1 MENMKDISQSDNVL
15 VIIPVHNE
23 EANLKRFLPQLLP
36 IIQELNI
43 DLLAVDDCSTDNSL
57 QILSFYSVP
66 TIQLFSQM
74 GYGTAIQTGYKY
86 ALKKNYAYLIQIDG
100 DGQHDPRFLRS
111 ILRCL
116 KNDEADVVI
125 GSRFLEV
132 TDEPLTPFEK
142 LYKGSP
148 IRLVGIRIF
157 RLILRCLTSRKITDP
172 TTGYIGMNKKSL
184 QFACSHSFPFDFP
197 DADMIL
203 TFLRNHFRIQ
213 EIPVYMY
220 HNHATGYLHRG
231 CKPIWYVFK
240 VTLSLLISSIRSR
253 EV

>member
-1 MENMKDISQSDNVL
+1 MNNNNSTDKVL

-23 EANLKRFLPQLLP
+23 EVNLQKFLPILLP
-36 IIQELNI
+36 IVQEMNADILAI
-43 DLLAVDDCSTDNSL
+43 DDASTDRSL
-57 QILSFYSVP
+57 QILSSYSIP
-66 TIQLFSQM
+66 TISLLSQM

-86 ALKKNYAYLIQIDG
+86 ALRHQYPYLIQIDG
-100 DGQHDPRFLRS
+100 DGQHDPRFLQNIS
-111 ILRCL
+111 SCL
-116 KNDEADVVI
+116 TSDTVDVVI
-125 GSRFLEV
+125 GSRFLQVSNEN
-132 TDEPLTPFEK
+132 LTPFGK

-148 IRLVGIRIF
+148 VRLIGIVIF
-157 RLILRCLTSRKITDP
+157 RCILRCLTFQKISDP
-172 TTGYIGMNKKSL
+172 TTGYIGLNRKAL

-203 TFLRNHFRIQ
+203 TFTRNHFRLK

-220 HNHATGYLHRG
+220 YNHNTGYLHRG
-231 CKPIWYVFK
+231 CKPIWYVIK